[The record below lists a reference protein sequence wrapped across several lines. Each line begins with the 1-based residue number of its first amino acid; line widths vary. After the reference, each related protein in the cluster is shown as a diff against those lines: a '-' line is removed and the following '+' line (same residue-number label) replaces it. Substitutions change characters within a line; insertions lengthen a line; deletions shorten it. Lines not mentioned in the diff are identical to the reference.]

1 MISENLYYINKI
13 LDKKE
18 RIYLIFYFLFSI
30 LVGILETIGI
40 GIIPGFFSILIDK
53 NILIN
58 KFDFN
63 ESFQD
68 IMINFFNS
76 ENLFLY
82 LCFGIITFF
91 ALKSLVIFIFHFF
104 DAKLTRDLKVSTS
117 SKLFKIYINK
127 DYLFHS
133 TNNPI
138 ILGRNISS
146 EVNITVAHIKSFLL
160 IVKEIIQ
167 LLLIFFY
174 YFLQT

>member
-1 MISENLYYINKI
+1 MFRYN
-13 LDKKE
+13 
-18 RIYLIFYFLFSI
+18 YF
-30 LVGILETIGI
+30 
-40 GIIPGFFSILIDK
+40 
-53 NILIN
+53 
-58 KFDFN
+58 
-63 ESFQD
+63 
-68 IMINFFNS
+68 
-76 ENLFLY
+76 
-82 LCFGIITFF
+82 FF

-160 IVKEIIQ
+160 IVKRNYSIIANLFFTTFCKLKNYFSYFFNFCRFWVYLFKNFWKKLKQKSEIA
-167 LLLIFFY
+167 FHERV
-174 YFLQT
+174 